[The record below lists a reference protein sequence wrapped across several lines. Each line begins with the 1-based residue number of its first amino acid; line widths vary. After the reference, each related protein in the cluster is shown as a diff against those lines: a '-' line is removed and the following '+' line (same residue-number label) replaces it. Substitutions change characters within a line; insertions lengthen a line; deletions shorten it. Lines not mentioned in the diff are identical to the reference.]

1 MGTSE
6 FNLVDRTVYH
16 ESYKRANHLLSEISS
31 YRNKE
36 IVDLNWKDA
45 ILFFEENFEDLDFCF
60 FDDGTYEYRN
70 FKNKGPKYPSILTN
84 PDVKFLEEDTIRSFS
99 GMTFPEDEHIAIM
112 INQKPNKER
121 VIFTT
126 LHELVHS
133 YFHVRDSQKMQYFAL
148 LEEKSEQNGKYSKEV
163 QPLEDEANIIA
174 SILILNQE
182 RLEKYLLAG
191 VTFEDIMFQVDMSE
205 AALISRL
212 KNYLYNI
219 LNVDEFKLSEIIY
232 PFKNDDI
239 SIKKRIQRLITVK
252 IEQQKEKSKY
262 VTNSAGILVDKLTA
276 KKDLSK
282 MSIGELE
289 LLCEKID
296 HKSDLYLLAFTEKL
310 RKEKFGEQPQNDGLI
325 HISKIDDPF

>member
-31 YRNKE
+31 YRNKK

-45 ILFFEENFEDLDFCF
+45 ILFFEKNFEDLDFCF

-70 FKNKGPKYPSILTN
+70 FKNKGPKYPSILTS
-84 PDVKFLEEDTIRSFS
+84 PDVKFLDEDTIRSFS
-99 GMTFPEDEHIAIM
+99 GMTFPEDGHIAIM

-133 YFHVRDSQKMQYFAL
+133 YFHVRDSQKKQYFAL

-191 VTFEDIMFQVDMSE
+191 VSFEDIMFQVDMSE

-219 LNVDEFKLSEIIY
+219 LSVDEYKLSDIIY
-232 PFKNDDI
+232 PYKNGDF
-239 SIKKRIQRLITVK
+239 SIKKRIQRLILAK
-252 IEQQKEKSKY
+252 LEEQKEKTKF
-262 VTNSAGILVDKLTA
+262 VTNISGELIDKLSAT
-276 KKDLSK
+276 KDLSK

-289 LLCEKID
+289 LLCKKID
-296 HKSDLYLLAFTEKL
+296 HNSNLYLLAFTEKL
-310 RKEKFGEQPQNDGLI
+310 RKEKFGEQHEGDGLI
-325 HISKIDDPF
+325 HISKIGGPL